1 VGKWNFTVSY
11 DIPVYKYY
19 NGKQMTPKYS
29 FAVSLTRDFNL
40 GKKAPVIR
48 PEIIK

>member
-1 VGKWNFTVSY
+1 
-11 DIPVYKYY
+11 
-19 NGKQMTPKYS
+19 MTPKYS

-40 GKKAPVIR
+40 GKKQPQIK